1 MIFAG
6 GAVRESDNSKMLECQ
21 TSDVLSDCSF
31 ELRIAEGIM
40 TVRVASANELAAFF
54 RQRQAAEDGGRWYG
68 GSTYEGEVDQWV
80 QWPEW
85 LNARCDD
92 RYSALDAG
100 GCCRDSGNPVVR
112 LVLHVADAGQ
122 DILAASDRDDRGCA
136 ATAADLAPLVNA
148 VPHLVAAIGT
158 LLSGTVCGLSGT
170 VSGLPGS
177 VSGLSGTVS
186 GDNAAG
192 RALAVQLGCALDRL
206 SLFTGRLATG
216 RRCPW
221 RCGRHGHPD
230 KSADLAP
237 LQQRIDECSGAIWE
251 ALHPRSRPVT
261 VCR

>member
-1 MIFAG
+1 M
-6 GAVRESDNSKMLECQ
+6 
-21 TSDVLSDCSF
+21 
-31 ELRIAEGIM
+31 M

-112 LVLHVADAGQ
+112 LVLYVADLGQ
-122 DILAASDRDDRGCA
+122 EILAASGRDGRGCA
-136 ATAADLAPLVNA
+136 ATVADLASLVSA

-158 LLSGTVCGLSGT
+158 LLPGTDSELSGT
-170 VSGLPGS
+170 GSELPGTESGLPGTES
-177 VSGLSGTVS
+177 A
-186 GDNAAG
+186 DAAGG

-216 RRCPW
+216 HRCPW

-230 KSADLAP
+230 KGADLAP
-237 LQQRIDECSGAIWE
+237 LRGQIDECSGAIWE
-251 ALHPRSRPVT
+251 ALHPRSRLAAG
-261 VCR
+261 RG

>member
-1 MIFAG
+1 
-6 GAVRESDNSKMLECQ
+6 
-21 TSDVLSDCSF
+21 
-31 ELRIAEGIM
+31 M

-54 RQRQAAEDGGRWYG
+54 RQRRAAEDGDRWYG
-68 GSTYEGEVDQWV
+68 GSTYEGEVDQWI

-122 DILAASDRDDRGCA
+122 DILAASGWDDRGCA

-158 LLSGTVCGLSGT
+158 LLSGRISADTA
-170 VSGLPGS
+170 
-177 VSGLSGTVS
+177 
-186 GDNAAG
+186 DG

-206 SLFTGRLATG
+206 SLFTGRLTTG
-216 RRCPW
+216 HRCPW
-221 RCGRHGHPD
+221 RCGRHGHPGQG
-230 KSADLAP
+230 ADLGP
-237 LQQRIDECSGAIWE
+237 LRGQINECSGAIWE
-251 ALHPRSRPVT
+251 VLHPRTRPVAS
-261 VCR
+261 RR

>member
-1 MIFAG
+1 
-6 GAVRESDNSKMLECQ
+6 
-21 TSDVLSDCSF
+21 
-31 ELRIAEGIM
+31 M

-85 LNARCDD
+85 LNSRCDD

-100 GCCRDSGNPVVR
+100 GCCRDSVNPVVR

-122 DILAASDRDDRGCA
+122 DILAASGRDDRGCA

-148 VPHLVAAIGT
+148 VPHLVAAIRT
-158 LLSGTVCGLSGT
+158 LLSGTVSDLSGT
-170 VSGLPGS
+170 VA
-177 VSGLSGTVS
+177 
-186 GDNAAG
+186 GDSAGG

>member
-1 MIFAG
+1 
-6 GAVRESDNSKMLECQ
+6 
-21 TSDVLSDCSF
+21 
-31 ELRIAEGIM
+31 M

-54 RQRQAAEDGGRWYG
+54 RQRQAAEDGDRWYG
-68 GSTYEGEVDQWV
+68 GSTYEGEVDQWI

-100 GCCRDSGNPVVR
+100 GCCRDSGNAVIR
-112 LVLHVADAGQ
+112 LVLHAAGAGQ
-122 DILAASDRDDRGCA
+122 DILAAFVRGDRGCA

-148 VPHLVAAIGT
+148 VPHFVAAIRTVLAGT
-158 LLSGTVCGLSGT
+158 VLAGSPLSRTEPSGTE
-170 VSGLPGS
+170 PS
-177 VSGLSGTVS
+177 VTA
-186 GDNAAG
+186 DITTG

-230 KSADLAP
+230 TAADLAP
-237 LQQRIDECSGAIWE
+237 LRGQIDECSGAIWDV
-251 ALHPRSRPVT
+251 LHPRPRRAVSVST
-261 VCR
+261 